1 MLTSY
6 RTQLII
12 MLILGDKISIMK
24 NVIKNF
30 FKGLP
35 IILLLI
41 FNHSVSAQ
49 VIPETDAEKQA
60 ANLVKAYQA
69 ELGMTV
75 EQASAVYKKIT
86 EILVKENEIKTSTAS
101 PDEKKNSLIDLSKE
115 ETEYMGTI
123 LDPKQWK
130 EYKKMKKTLQPI

>member
-6 RTQLII
+6 RIQLII
-12 MLILGDKISIMK
+12 MLILGDKFSIMK
-24 NVIKNF
+24 NVIKNI

-35 IILLLI
+35 IILFLI
-41 FNHSVSAQ
+41 FNHSISAQ
-49 VIPETDAEKQA
+49 VIPETDEEMQA

-75 EQASAVYKKIT
+75 EQASAVYKKIA
-86 EILVKENEIKTSTAS
+86 EILVRENEIKTSTAS
-101 PDEKKNSLIDLSKE
+101 PDEKKSSLIDLSKE

>member
-1 MLTSY
+1 
-6 RTQLII
+6 
-12 MLILGDKISIMK
+12 MK
-24 NVIKNF
+24 NVIVYF

-35 IILLLI
+35 IILFMI
-41 FNHSVSAQ
+41 FNHTVSAQ
-49 VIPETDAEKQA
+49 VIPETDAEIQA

-86 EILVKENEIKTSTAS
+86 EILVRENEIKHSAAS
-101 PDEKKNSLIDLSKE
+101 PDEKKSSLTDLSKQ

>member
-1 MLTSY
+1 MLTSH
-6 RTQLII
+6 RIQPII
-12 MLILGDKISIMK
+12 ILILANIISIMK

-86 EILVKENEIKTSTAS
+86 EILVRENEIKTGAAS